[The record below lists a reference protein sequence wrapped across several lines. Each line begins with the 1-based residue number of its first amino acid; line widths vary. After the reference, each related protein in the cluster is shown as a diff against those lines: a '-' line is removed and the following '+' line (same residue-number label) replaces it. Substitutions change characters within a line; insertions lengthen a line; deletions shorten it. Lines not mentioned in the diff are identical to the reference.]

1 MAEQAQKMEFKS
13 ELKQILN
20 LITHS
25 LYSHKEVFLREL
37 ISNASD
43 AIDKMRFDSL
53 TNEAVLEN
61 NREWKIKITADPK
74 NNTLTISDNGV
85 GMSREAVIENLGT
98 IAKSGTKEFLDQ
110 LKAADAASRP
120 ELIGQFGVGFYSAF
134 MVADTVTVVSRAAGS
149 HMEGIKWVSDGQGEY
164 TIEPCDK
171 PSRGTDVTL
180 HLKSEEKEFTEE
192 WKIRSLVKEFSDF
205 IEHPIVMDAET
216 EDDEKKKTVA
226 EETLNS
232 RKALWLRPKSEVT
245 KEEYEHFYKQI
256 SNDFNE
262 PARVIHYTGEGVLEF
277 KVLLFLPSK
286 KPFDMMFGD
295 VKSGPKLY
303 IRRVLVMD
311 HCEQLLPQYMRFV
324 KGVVDCSDLPL
335 NVSREMLQQNPMLEK
350 IKNNLVKSVLKN
362 LEEMKTASYDEYVK
376 FFNEFGAFLKEGL
389 SHDYAN
395 REQLSKL
402 MLFESMKTDEKK
414 YISLSQYVAA
424 MPEDQKDIYY
434 LTGESRDIVAHTPY
448 LEVFTSKGWDVL
460 FMIDPIDEFILPS
473 LPDFEGKKLTA
484 ADKSDIS
491 LPSEKESAEA
501 QKEYAP
507 LFTVLKTSLAQIKDV
522 RVSTRL
528 KESASCLV
536 SDKDAMSANMER
548 IMQKLNQG
556 GEVKKTDR
564 ILELNVEHPVVVA
577 LKKIFDANKDDARIA
592 TYAQLLYDQAVI
604 AEGSKVKDP
613 VAFANLINQL
623 LVQNAGV

>member
-1 MAEQAQKMEFKS
+1 M
-13 ELKQILN
+13 
-20 LITHS
+20 
-25 LYSHKEVFLREL
+25 

-43 AIDKMRFDSL
+43 AIDKVRFDSL
-53 TNEAVLEN
+53 TNDAILEN
-61 NREWKIKITADPK
+61 NREWKIKLSVDSEH
-74 NNTLTISDNGV
+74 NTLTISDNGV
-85 GMSREAVIENLGT
+85 GMSRETVIDNLGT

-134 MVADTVTVVSRAAGS
+134 MVADTVTVITRAAGAAA
-149 HMEGIKWVSDGQGEY
+149 EGVKWVSDGQGEY
-164 TIEPCDK
+164 TIEACDK
-171 PSRGTDVTL
+171 PSRGTDVIL
-180 HLKSEEKEFTEE
+180 HLKADEKEFVEQ

-205 IEHPIVMDAET
+205 IEHPIVMDVEE
-216 EDDEKKKTVA
+216 EDDKKNKTVT

-245 KEEYEHFYKQI
+245 KEEYEHFYKQV
-256 SNDFNE
+256 SGDFNE
-262 PARVIHYTGEGVLEF
+262 PARVIHYTGEGTIEF

-286 KPFDMMFGD
+286 KPYDMMFGE
-295 VKSGPKLY
+295 VKAGPKLY

-362 LEEMKTASYDEYVK
+362 LEEMKTNAYDDYVG
-376 FFNEFGAFLKEGL
+376 FFTEFGAFLKEGL

-402 MLFESMKTDEKK
+402 MLFESMKTEEKK
-414 YISLSQYVAA
+414 YISLSQYVEA
-424 MPEDQKDIYY
+424 MPEDQKEIYY
-434 LTGESRDIVAHTPY
+434 LTGESRDLVAHTPY
-448 LEVFTSKGWDVL
+448 LEVFKSKGWDVL

-473 LPDFEGKKLTA
+473 LPDFDGKKLTA
-484 ADKSDIS
+484 ADKSDVS
-491 LPSEKESAEA
+491 LPSEKETAAA

-507 LFTVLKTSLAQIKDV
+507 LFTALKSKLEMIKDV

-564 ILELNVEHPVVVA
+564 ILELNVEHPVVIA
-577 LKKIFDANKDDARIA
+577 LNKIYTANADDARVG

-613 VAFANLINQL
+613 VAFANMINDL
-623 LVQNAGV
+623 LVRNAGV